1 MTAARRPSWSRV
13 AAWGAVWAGL
23 WALTFG
29 LLLLR
34 IVIVRDEAWMLWL
47 ATRIARGDALY
58 RDTYDVTT
66 PVAAWLAG
74 AVVRVTGPQMAV
86 IRALD
91 AAVFATQVV
100 LGLSVVRRCGVRR
113 SGQVAFAL
121 VLLAVAA
128 PFGAFVSLYSAL
140 SICFAL
146 GTLRA
151 TLWWLDETA
160 AGGAASGAAWAVGV
174 AGGLAF
180 WTKPNVGALVALAV
194 AAAVIAAMWGTPIPR
209 WWPALGRMAAGAV
222 AVSVVCLVV
231 ISVTGAWSAFV
242 DQVFRSKGEYV
253 NVGFGYVPALQ
264 RRFDQ
269 LVTGAVPFQV
279 RRITQL
285 AVQAAPVVVLAAVVV
300 GAVRSRRAPRGPL
313 VALVSFTVAGL
324 LAVLPRP
331 GLNHITGV
339 MPLVVTALVGTW
351 AVGNRERA
359 TAPLVGRVA
368 VATTAVLA
376 VVAVVAVAVPM
387 VHPPNPDHFQRD
399 AAHFWGTPVTDPQL
413 KASARLGRGL
423 RARGVDTVF
432 IVRKDAG
439 FLYLRTGTRN
449 PLPFDIVERSD
460 LGGDDEAG
468 VIRRL
473 AAGEAEWVCVRKP
486 GSGGRSDKGLIPSHL
501 ERWIRTHLEFVAEL
515 ARCELYRAPAGS
527 RTGPRAWPDGSHSTG
542 VSASS

>member
-1 MTAARRPSWSRV
+1 MTPARRPSWSRV
-13 AAWGAVWAGL
+13 AGWAAVWVGV

-47 ATRIARGDALY
+47 AQRVARGDALY
-58 RDTYDVTT
+58 REAYNVTT
-66 PVAAWLAG
+66 PLAAWLAG
-74 AVVRVTGPQMAV
+74 TVVRVTGAQMAA

-91 AAVFATQVV
+91 AAVFATEVV

-140 SICFAL
+140 AICFGL
-146 GTLRA
+146 GALRA

-160 AGGAASGAAWAVGV
+160 AGRGATGAAWAVGV

-180 WTKPNVGALVALAV
+180 WTKPNVGALVAVAV
-194 AAAVIAAMWGTPIPR
+194 AAAVIAAMWGTPIRR
-209 WWPALGRMAAGAV
+209 WWPALGGMAAGAL
-222 AVSVVCLVV
+222 AVSAVCVLV
-231 ISVTGAWSAFV
+231 IAATGSWAAFV

-253 NVGFGYVPALQ
+253 DVGFGYTPALQ
-264 RRFDQ
+264 RRYDQ
-269 LVTGAVPFQV
+269 LVTGDVPFQL

-285 AVQAAPVVVLAAVVV
+285 VVQAAPVVVLVAVVA
-300 GAVRSRRAPRGPL
+300 GAVRARRSPLGPL
-313 VALVSFTVAGL
+313 VALVAFTVAGV

-339 MPLVVTALVGTW
+339 MPLVVPALVGTW
-351 AVGNRERA
+351 AVGRRERT
-359 TAPLVGRVA
+359 TASVGGRVA
-368 VATTAVLA
+368 LVGVAALA
-376 VVAVVAVAVPM
+376 VGAVVAVAVPLM
-387 VHPPNPDHFQRD
+387 SPPNPGRLQRD
-399 AAHFWGTPVTDPQL
+399 AAHFVGTPVTNRQL
-413 KASARLGRGL
+413 RSSARLAREL
-423 RARGVDTVF
+423 RARGVDRVF

-473 AAGEAEWVCVRKP
+473 EAGEADWVCVRKP
-486 GSGGRSDKGLIPSHL
+486 GSGGRSDEGLIPARL
-501 ERWIRTHLEFVAEL
+501 ERWIRTHLELEAEL
-515 ARCELYRAPAGS
+515 ARCELYRGPAGGLNRAAGRPS
-527 RTGPRAWPDGSHSTG
+527 RAGS
-542 VSASS
+542 